1 MKYLSVKVFL
11 DSNLNFTISAFTC
24 GLANDDNVCKKKKKK
39 KKFCPIWSI
48 IQSIEIMQ
56 FQICEGSQMKKY
68 SNLAEQHLVP
78 QV

>member
-39 KKFCPIWSI
+39 NSV
-48 IQSIEIMQ
+48 Q
-56 FQICEGSQMKKY
+56 FGQ
-68 SNLAEQHLVP
+68 
-78 QV
+78 